1 MIVALV
7 AAYVLVF
14 QALFGG
20 LAGPARAGDLL
31 GPGDHILCLTG
42 DTGLGE
48 APQPHG
54 DGTLPTCC
62 TLACL
67 MHLSVLPP
75 ERPWSGI
82 RNPRRLPAGRPA
94 PRHKLRAGRRHER
107 DPGRPRAPP
116 CPH

>member
-42 DTGLGE
+42 DAGIGT
-48 APQPHG
+48 APEPHH
-54 DGTLPTCC
+54 DGTLPACC

-67 MHLSVLPP
+67 MHLTVLPP
-75 ERPWSGI
+75 ERPWSGL
-82 RNPRRLPAGRPA
+82 RHPRRQPAARPLRRPA
-94 PRHKLRAGRRHER
+94 RRADRRPER

-116 CPH
+116 RPR